1 MSTEKLKRSR
11 RPYRKRRR
19 AELEEQTKQRI
30 TEAAV
35 DLHGSVGPAKTTMSA
50 VAARAGVQRATL
62 YRHFPDEEALF
73 LACSSHWV
81 TQHPP
86 PDFSRW
92 AKVEDAEER
101 LHTGLEELYDWYGRN
116 EQMIENVRRDVAVVP
131 AMQAPTAEFAA
142 GLRGATDFLVAGR
155 PERGA
160 RRQRVR
166 AAVGHA
172 TAFETWRSLV
182 REQGLSK
189 GQAVGLMSRLVAAAA
204 D

>member
-1 MSTEKLKRSR
+1 MSHRNAKTRKRR
-11 RPYRKRRR
+11 YRKRRR
-19 AELEEQTKQRI
+19 AELEEQTRLRI

-50 VAARAGVQRATL
+50 VADRAGVQRATL

-73 LACSSHWV
+73 HACSSHWALK
-81 TQHPP
+81 HPP

-92 AKVEDAEER
+92 AEIEDPDER
-101 LHTGLEELYDWYGRN
+101 LRSGLDELYDWYARN
-116 EQMIENVRRDVAVVP
+116 EQMLENVRRDVALVP
-131 AMQAPTAEFAA
+131 AMRAPTAAFAA
-142 GLRGATDFLVAGR
+142 GLRAAVDSLIAGR

-160 RRQRVR
+160 KRKRVR
-166 AAVGHA
+166 AATGHA

-182 REQGLSK
+182 REQGLSTA
-189 GQAVGLMSRLVAAAA
+189 QAVALMSQLVAAAA